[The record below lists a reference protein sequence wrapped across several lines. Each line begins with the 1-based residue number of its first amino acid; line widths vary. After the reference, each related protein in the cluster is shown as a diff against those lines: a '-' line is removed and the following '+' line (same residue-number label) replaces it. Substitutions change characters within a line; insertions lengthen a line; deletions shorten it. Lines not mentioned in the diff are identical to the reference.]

1 MAELFTG
8 AECRPCIA
16 ADLAFDGLIERY
28 DRKEVA
34 ILEYHLHVPGP
45 DPMTQTDSVKRA
57 QYYDVGGTPT
67 VIVDGNDRHIGGGL
81 ASGAPRNFDLYKE
94 KIEKRLQAASAVRL
108 SSLALERKGDEVTVS
123 GEVALRQDATVDL
136 AHTRLRL
143 ALVQEVV
150 HYTGGNGI
158 HFHHFVVRKLLGSPD
173 GAPIGA
179 SSGKFAFSQ
188 SKKLADLKGDLDA
201 YLESYEKGRPDFRW
215 GEKPIELRPAD
226 LAVVAL
232 VQNDDTREVLQAA
245 FVK

>member
-1 MAELFTG
+1 MTAVRETQFKV
-8 AECRPCIA
+8 R
-16 ADLAFDGLIERY
+16 
-28 DRKEVA
+28 RKIHE
-34 ILEYHLHVPGP
+34 
-45 DPMTQTDSVKRA
+45 
-57 QYYDVGGTPT
+57 
-67 VIVDGNDRHIGGGL
+67 IGGSL
-81 ASGAPRNFDLYKE
+81 VVVLPA
-94 KIEKRLQAASAVRL
+94 IWTQAKGVS
-108 SSLALERKGDEVTVS
+108 KGDEVTVS